1 MVCIQKSFKMLGIII
16 ESSYHEI
23 RDWNLFVFQAIRITD
38 YDYGV
43 RLQLG
48 IGKKKGMRRKQKKE
62 RERIKE
68 VSVVGRIHRLKF
80 LLQQQ
85 VLV

>member
-1 MVCIQKSFKMLGIII
+1 
-16 ESSYHEI
+16 
-23 RDWNLFVFQAIRITD
+23 
-38 YDYGV
+38 
-43 RLQLG
+43 
-48 IGKKKGMRRKQKKE
+48 MRRKQKKE